1 MNRQDAKVAKVFNNV
16 KHSLGSLRLRRKR
29 NMSHTSDIIIIGGG
43 IAGTATGYYLAKAGL
58 KVALFDKGYLC
69 SGSTGRCI
77 GGVRQQFTSE
87 SSIKLMMESVR
98 LFSGMDEELGVEV
111 HWHPGG
117 YLFLA
122 HDEAKKKA
130 FLENIRIQQAAGLK
144 DVRWVDAAE
153 AKEIVPLLNTEGLLG
168 GSYCPT
174 DGQAYPFAVVG
185 GYAQRIK
192 QLGGSIHTFTEVAG
206 ILQQGGKALGIRT
219 SDGREFFADK
229 IVNCAGPWAKDI
241 GRLAGIEIPV
251 EPERHEALITEGVE
265 YLGIPMLVD
274 YRADGGYFQQFK
286 HNGQFIGCYTPVPNV
301 PGTSCDSTF
310 EFLTEMPRRMLKLVP
325 ALSEV
330 KVIRQWAGSYE
341 MTPDGNPIVDGTD
354 LEGFYVVAGFCGHG
368 FMLGPATGREAAAFI
383 ATGKRSPLLT
393 DFALKRSYA
402 SREAMK

>member
-1 MNRQDAKVAKVFNNV
+1 
-16 KHSLGSLRLRRKR
+16 
-29 NMSHTSDIIIIGGG
+29 MSNTSDAIIIGGG
-43 IAGTATGYYLAKAGL
+43 IIGAATGYYLSKRGL
-58 KVALFDKGYLC
+58 KVRLFDRGYLC

-87 SSIKLMMESVR
+87 CSIKLMMESVR
-98 LFSGMDEELGVEV
+98 LFSEMDRELGAEV

-122 HDEAKKKA
+122 HDEAKKQA
-130 FLENIRIQQAAGLK
+130 FLANIAVQQAAGLK

-153 AKEIVPLLNTEGLLG
+153 AKQVVPELDTTDLLG
-168 GSYCPT
+168 GSYCPS

-185 GYAQRIK
+185 GYAQRIRES
-192 QLGGSIHTFTEVAG
+192 GGEVHAFTEVME
-206 ILQQGGKALGIRT
+206 ILQEGGRVRGVRT
-219 SDGREFFADK
+219 SAGQEYFSDK
-229 IVNCAGPWAKDI
+229 VVNCAGPWARDI

-265 YLGIPMLVD
+265 YLGLPMLVD
-274 YRADGGYFQQFK
+274 YRADGGYFQQFR

-301 PGTSCDSTF
+301 PGTSCGSTY

-325 ALSEV
+325 ALACV

-341 MTPDGNPIVDGTD
+341 MTPDGNPIVDRTE
-354 LEGFYVVAGFCGHG
+354 LEGFYVAAGFCGHG
-368 FMLGPATGREAAAFI
+368 FMLGPASGRAAAKLI
-383 ATGKRSPLLT
+383 ATGERDPLLA
-393 DFALKRSYA
+393 DFSLGRSYA